1 MQLDGESLLDRTNT
15 YNTRKSYVEDSE
27 IEQEPIKKYFSYE
40 HVYLTDEWE
49 PSFMEA
55 IDTSNKEKWL
65 QAMEVEIQ
73 SLEVNHTYDLV
84 KLPEKKA
91 LKNK

>member
-1 MQLDGESLLDRTNT
+1 MQLDGESLLDRTNP
-15 YNTRKSYVEDSE
+15 YNTRKSYVEDGE
-27 IEQEPIKKYFSYE
+27 IEQEPIKNYFSYE

-49 PSFMEA
+49 PSFMEV
-55 IDTSNKEKWL
+55 IETSNKEKWL

-84 KLPEKKA
+84 KLPKKRH
-91 LKNK
+91 